1 MCCKKRKGGSF
12 GASVSEGLPTV
23 EYLFCTASW
32 VFDRTSKNIMRSVF
46 GHTCVKL
53 GVMQNPE
60 NKLDLGSRTIDGTK
74 HQVLMNTRYLNPYRL
89 EDFKVLKDNIKEM
102 QQFTKLS
109 VSNLVDSIVEL
120 RNLDPLAHDQ
130 LEMYA
135 DEESTKKLVDAW
147 KTQPMISD
155 DGDSS
160 FDRPD
165 TPRSSACETSYS
177 GASSGALSD
186 HEDSKLQ
193 QVEFSVN
200 ALKRDFVLLNQ
211 DIKEIFALLNKS
223 KKSRRR

>member
-1 MCCKKRKGGSF
+1 MTIVRVKGKCVVKKGKEAPLGLLF
-12 GASVSEGLPTV
+12 QKAFPQWNTCSVLRAGYS
-23 EYLFCTASW
+23 TA
-32 VFDRTSKNIMRSVF
+32 R
-46 GHTCVKL
+46 
-53 GVMQNPE
+53 NPE